1 MNCSLPDSSVH
12 GILQARI
19 LEWVAI
25 SFSRGSSRPRDWT
38 QVSLIVGRLF
48 TNWATREHQ
57 KKKKKKKKKNPPIKK
72 TTKNRGELLNHKR
85 PDSLIQWIVG
95 GTCKFAFVPGSQVIL
110 MLLDLWTREQ
120 LN

>member
-1 MNCSLPDSSVH
+1 MEFSRQEYWSGLPFPSPGDLLDPGIEPRSPSLWADSLPTEQP
-12 GILQARI
+12 GN
-19 LEWVAI
+19 
-25 SFSRGSSRPRDWT
+25 T
-38 QVSLIVGRLF
+38 
-48 TNWATREHQ
+48 
-57 KKKKKKKKKNPPIKK
+57 KKKKKKKKKPPIKK